1 MSHTVMVTG
10 ADGFIGSHLA
20 EELVKSGEKVRAFC
34 LYNSF
39 GSLGWIDTLPP
50 EIRNEMDI
58 FMGDVRDP
66 NGVRTAMRGQERVFH
81 LAALIAIPFSYHS
94 PDSYVDTNIKGT
106 LNVLNAARELGTQR
120 VMVTSTSEVYGTAQY
135 VPIDEHHPFQGQSPY
150 SATKIGADRLA
161 ESFYR
166 SFDLPVS
173 IVRPFNTYGPRQS
186 GRAIIPTIITQLL
199 AGQQEIKLGS
209 LTPTRDFNYVKDTAH
224 GFMAIADCDAAIG
237 QEINIATGV
246 EHSIGDLANELIAQI
261 NPSARIVCEAER
273 LRLRQGAVV
282 TLGVVEDAREDVV
295 RRAVQNALDLQQ
307 QVVVVVLFEVADHGD
322 RAARRSVV
330 EQRHVA
336 GFLNLDQ
343 LGKVFGE
350 HRLAAR
356 HDRDAAQHGP
366 FDDVVGGIGIVDD
379 LHHEVDVLVVEDVV
393 DRGGEQRRVDFDL
406 ARLFG
411 VADADF
417 HDFGVGVLR
426 FAHHFVDAL
435 SDDAE
440 SEQSD
445 FDFGHGVS
453 GF

>member
-120 VMVTSTSEVYGTAQY
+120 VMVTSTSEVYGTAKY

-166 SFDLPVS
+166 SFDPAGFHCASLQHLWPAPE
-173 IVRPFNTYGPRQS
+173 RPRHHPHHHHPAA
-186 GRAIIPTIITQLL
+186 GRPAGDQ
-199 AGQQEIKLGS
+199 AGQ
-209 LTPTRDFNYVKDTAH
+209 PDPY
-224 GFMAIADCDAAIG
+224 
-237 QEINIATGV
+237 
-246 EHSIGDLANELIAQI
+246 
-261 NPSARIVCEAER
+261 PR
-273 LRLRQGAVV
+273 L
-282 TLGVVEDAREDVV
+282 
-295 RRAVQNALDLQQ
+295 
-307 QVVVVVLFEVADHGD
+307 
-322 RAARRSVV
+322 
-330 EQRHVA
+330 
-336 GFLNLDQ
+336 
-343 LGKVFGE
+343 
-350 HRLAAR
+350 
-356 HDRDAAQHGP
+356 
-366 FDDVVGGIGIVDD
+366 
-379 LHHEVDVLVVEDVV
+379 
-393 DRGGEQRRVDFDL
+393 
-406 ARLFG
+406 
-411 VADADF
+411 
-417 HDFGVGVLR
+417 
-426 FAHHFVDAL
+426 
-435 SDDAE
+435 
-440 SEQSD
+440 
-445 FDFGHGVS
+445 
-453 GF
+453 